1 MLNFVVIWS
10 VFITNLFNI
19 WNKDYEVKEG
29 YDDEDIDVSGI
40 ILPGDTEDDF

>member
-19 WNKDYEVKEG
+19 AMEYVKSKMEKRIFKNTQ
-29 YDDEDIDVSGI
+29 EKIEKI
-40 ILPGDTEDDF
+40 